1 MRSFERQVWKK
12 VCQHKLL
19 KVQDRVIVS
28 VSGGADSVALLHL
41 FCLWRASLHLDLL
54 VIHFNHGLRSEESE
68 VDASFVETLCDQ
80 LNVPCT
86 ISRIHM
92 KRERQKRTG
101 QSIQSIARELR
112 YETLTHTAREN
123 GFTKVALGH
132 TSDDQAETVLM
143 WMLRGAGSVGLSG
156 MPIFR
161 PPYFIR
167 PLLGVSRSEV
177 EAYLRE
183 NQWTY
188 RVDSSNAN
196 LRYRRN
202 SIRHQVMPILK
213 QFNPNLVD
221 VLSRQAN
228 IVREE
233 SEYLDSITLVAL
245 ESAVQKSDDQR
256 IVLSRRILAE
266 IPPPIQR
273 RVILLLYRRVSN
285 RDVHPRFDFVEN
297 VLDHVKQGN
306 TGWQLEAPGVRV
318 YQDYDEVHVCVVG
331 EEKDFVQ
338 HPVNLS
344 VPGSI
349 YWPLSGRTLEAC
361 MLENLPESWKDD
373 SACAYLDANHFTHDL
388 VVRSWKAGDSF
399 CPLGMNGKK
408 KKIQDFFSDLKL
420 EQIKR
425 RAVPI
430 VEAPEGIVWVAG
442 FRMDHRFRVMN
453 GTKKFVVLKL
463 GPQDFPSSFK

>member
-1 MRSFERQVWKK
+1 MESFERQVLSK
-12 VCQHKLL
+12 VCQRKLL
-19 KVQDRVIVS
+19 KDQDRVIVS

-41 FCLWRASLHLDLL
+41 FCSWRARLQLELL
-54 VIHFNHGLRSEESE
+54 VIHLNHGLRGEESE
-68 VDASFVETLCDQ
+68 ADANFVKDLCDQ
-80 LNVPCT
+80 LDVSYA
-86 ISRIHM
+86 IHRLHVKQESR
-92 KRERQKRTG
+92 KRTG
-101 QSIQSIARELR
+101 ESMQSIARELR
-112 YETLTHTAREN
+112 YETLTHVAREN

-143 WMLRGAGSVGLSG
+143 WMLRGAGSSGLSG

-161 PPYFIR
+161 FPYFIR
-167 PLLGVSRSEV
+167 PLLEVSRAEI

-202 SIRHQVMPILK
+202 RIRYQVVPVLK
-213 QFNPNLVD
+213 QFNPNLVE

-228 IVREE
+228 ILREE
-233 SEYLDSITLVAL
+233 SDHLDGLAL
-245 ESAVQKSDDQR
+245 AALKSAVQSTDGQR
-256 IVLSRRILAE
+256 IVLSRRILTE
-266 IPPPIQR
+266 IPLPIQR
-273 RVILLLYRRVSN
+273 RMILLLYRRASN
-285 RDVHPRFDFVEN
+285 MDVHPRFDFVEN
-297 VLDHVKQGN
+297 VLDHVKQGK

-318 YQDYDEVHVCVVG
+318 YQEYDEVHVCSVEVG
-331 EEKDFVQ
+331 KDSVQ
-338 HPVNLS
+338 RPINLS

-349 YWPLSGRTLEAC
+349 YWFLSNRTLQAC
-361 MLENLPESWKDD
+361 MLDNLPGSWKDD
-373 SACAYLDANHFTHDL
+373 SNCAYLDANHFTHDL

-399 CPLGMNGKK
+399 CPLGMNGQR

-420 EQIKR
+420 EQRKR
-425 RAVPI
+425 HTVPI

-453 GTKKFVVLKL
+453 GTKKFVALKL
-463 GPQDFPSSFK
+463 GS